1 MLGSLVRKANGTA
14 SWADGSHPAFD
25 KQVGIVLN
33 AGIVGNVGNAGIV
46 GIGLKLVRM
55 GQHRLLLRAIMRLC
69 SRRTALLRHDRKDQ
83 LHR

>member
-25 KQVGIVLN
+25 KQVGIVL
-33 AGIVGNVGNAGIV
+33 NAGIV

>member
-46 GIGLKLVRM
+46 GI
-55 GQHRLLLRAIMRLC
+55 LRAIMRLC